1 MTSSEA
7 PKVLTE
13 YEPECAPMI
22 GRPTRPHAQ
31 HLTNNRRCRKQEE
44 AVKTVYI
51 HAETRIALECNEAK
65 LLNVAPEEIVYAHR
79 RAITAAVIDLFGNIS
94 GAPTLNF
101 VILKCERLIEKEEKD
116 ELRFEL
122 IIGVPKSQ
130 VNNMITA
137 LSMITARFCGGTILS
152 LFVESNT
159 SAEIRASAKLMVDVL
174 GSADFLTNL
183 VTAC

>member
-13 YEPECAPMI
+13 HEPECAPMI

-31 HLTNNRRCRKQEE
+31 HLTNNRRGRKQEE
-44 AVKTVYI
+44 AIKTVYI

-101 VILKCERLIEKEEKD
+101 VILKCERLIEKEKKD

-159 SAEIRASAKLMVDVL
+159 SAENRASAKLMVDVL

-183 VTAC
+183 VTAF